1 MRHGMSGNKFGR
13 NQTLRAATI
22 RDLCRAVIKCES
34 IQTTRAK
41 AVEARK
47 FVDRLITL
55 GKDNTLA
62 AKRRA
67 FALLIDHNLVSHL
80 FTVVAPRFVNRHGGY
95 TRIIK
100 FSVNRQGDNAE
111 MVLLELT
118 ERAIE
123 SVESKFSD
131 AEIIEAKAES
141 SSALKKA
148 PAVRTV
154 DNMAKDVAV
163 KKDKSAVVK
172 TAVVKS
178 AVEKPSVKKTT
189 VKKATSKE

>member
-1 MRHGMSGNKFGR
+1 MRHGLSGNKFGR

-47 FVDRLITL
+47 AVDRLITL

-67 FALLIDHNLVSHL
+67 FAQLIDHPLVSHL
-80 FTVVAPRFVNRHGGY
+80 FNVVAPRFINRHGGY

-100 FSVNRQGDNAE
+100 FATNRQGDNAQ
-111 MVLLELT
+111 MVILELT
-118 ERAIE
+118 ERG
-123 SVESKFSD
+123 VVVPPSD
-131 AEIIEAKAES
+131 NKVADAVIVDAKKTDAKKTDAKPAKAPKAEP
-141 SSALKKA
+141 KKA
-148 PAVRTV
+148 PA
-154 DNMAKDVAV
+154 KKEAV
-163 KKDKSAVVK
+163 KKAAKPAK
-172 TAVVKS
+172 A
-178 AVEKPSVKKTT
+178 EKKPAA
-189 VKKATSKE
+189 KKA

>member
-189 VKKATSKE
+189 VKKATSKD